1 MVSKKMTLLILVFLC
16 ALTACNILDFGT
28 QSKGSTNSQQEAQMQ
43 LEDYGIY
50 SNMIDLNI
58 IIGEQILPAKFYV
71 NDATN
76 VLIEKMPFTITMSD
90 FNSNEKLYHLP
101 ESLPITNSE
110 VPSTIYKG
118 EIMCWNANTLVLFYE
133 TFSNSFGGYTRLGY
147 IEDSSGLRDMVG
159 SSDVD
164 IIFEI
169 NE

>member
-1 MVSKKMTLLILVFLC
+1 MNAKKMTLLILVFLC
-16 ALTACNILDFGT
+16 VLTACNILYFRN
-28 QSKGSTNSQQEAQMQ
+28 QSKGSTNSQQEEQVQ
-43 LEDYGIY
+43 SEDYKVY

-101 ESLPITNSE
+101 ESLPIVNSE
-110 VPSTIYKG
+110 VPSTIHEG

-147 IEDSSGLRDMVG
+147 IEDPSGLRDMVG
-159 SSDVD
+159 LSDVEVT
-164 IIFEI
+164 FEL
-169 NE
+169 N